1 MRWPDEHAEQSKNR
15 LVALKVAMLRG
26 PLDGLPLS
34 DYERRVLS
42 RVGCWEAHSV
52 AALAGCWPGPA
63 RAFTPRPGRRSCASG
78 WSC

>member
-1 MRWPDEHAEQSKNR
+1 
-15 LVALKVAMLRG
+15 MLRG

-52 AALAGCWPGPA
+52 AVLARLLAGPGT
-63 RAFTPRPGRRSCASG
+63 RVRSLHG
-78 WSC
+78 PVRGDR